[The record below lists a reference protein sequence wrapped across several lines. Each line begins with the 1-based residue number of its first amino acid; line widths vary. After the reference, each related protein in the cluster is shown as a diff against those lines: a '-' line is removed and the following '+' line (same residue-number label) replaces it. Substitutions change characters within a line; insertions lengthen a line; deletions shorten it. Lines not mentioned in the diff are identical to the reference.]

1 MPFAPRSRRIRHSDL
16 PVPVL
21 RAALLALLVLITVGC
36 SPTDEPRI
44 ADFRTLGE
52 LRIAIRADAISYR
65 IEEDGRTS
73 GFEHDLLLSLAE
85 SLGVPARFVVYP
97 DAARALDAVI
107 RGQAHLAAA
116 GLGRNE
122 RLPLRWS
129 APLRQVEYVIA
140 GRNEDPE
147 IRTEADLA
155 RRTVSVRRGSL
166 AADKVTQIRKRLPA
180 LNVHF
185 PVRSGDQALL
195 EQLAA
200 GQLDLVGTDRLHYA
214 FATQVHRELSIAFEL
229 PGQSSIAWAMP
240 LDDGDI
246 LAPEAEAFIAR
257 AGRTG
262 LLARTADRYFGH
274 VRRLDDADIA
284 TFLSRIRERLPQYRE
299 HFLDAE
305 ARTGTDWRYIAAV
318 AYQESH
324 WDAQAT
330 SYTGVRGMMMLT
342 ADTADSLGVSDRLDA
357 RESILG
363 GARYLALLKDQLPQD
378 IPEPD
383 RSWMATAA
391 YNLGMG
397 HLKGA
402 RAIAR
407 HMGKDDRSWWDMK
420 AVLPLLS
427 RPEYAARLKAGPARG
442 GEAVVMTE
450 NVRNFHDILVRLE
463 PPYSPRLGQPALR
476 LGRPD

>member
-1 MPFAPRSRRIRHSDL
+1 M
-16 PVPVL
+16 
-21 RAALLALLVLITVGC
+21 RAVLLALLVLTVVGC

-44 ADFRTLGE
+44 DDYRALGE

-65 IEEDGRTS
+65 VGEDGKTS
-73 GFEHDLLLSLAE
+73 GFEHDLLLALAE

-107 RGQAHLAAA
+107 RGQAHMAAG

-129 APLRQVEYVIA
+129 APLREVDYVIA
-140 GRNEDPE
+140 GRTESAE
-147 IRTEADLA
+147 IRAEADLA

-200 GQLDLVGTDRLHYA
+200 GKLDLVGTDRLHYA
-214 FATQVHRELSIAFEL
+214 FAAQVHPELVLAFDL

-240 LDDGDI
+240 LEDDDA
-246 LAPEAEAFIAR
+246 LSPEVESFIAR
-257 AGRTG
+257 AGSSG
-262 LLARTADRYFGH
+262 VLARIADRYFGH
-274 VRRLDDADIA
+274 VRRLDDADVA
-284 TFLSRIRERLPQYRE
+284 TFLSRIRERLPQFRE
-299 HFLDAE
+299 HFFEAE
-305 ARTGTDWRYIAAV
+305 AMTGTDWRYIAAV

-342 ADTADSLGVSDRLDA
+342 GDTADSLGVTDRLDA

-363 GARYLALLKDQLPQD
+363 GARYLSLLKEQLPDD

-407 HMGKDDRSWWDMK
+407 GMGKDDRSWWEMK
-420 AVLPLLS
+420 TVLPLLS

-463 PPYSPRLGQPALR
+463 PPYPHRLARPALR
-476 LGRPD
+476 LGSRD